1 MEKKNHNRLAM
12 QGVDIDDMEF
22 VKEFGLPMSAAYTP
36 KINIEMLNHSYNQ
49 NVKGFMEIGM
59 TEAQAKTE
67 AGKIRARV
75 KKDISQL

>member
-1 MEKKNHNRLAM
+1 MERKNYNRLAM

-22 VKEFGLPMSAAYTP
+22 VESFGLPMNVAYTP
-36 KINIEMLNHSYNQ
+36 KINYEMMNHAYNQ

-67 AGKIRARV
+67 AGKIRAQV
-75 KKDISQL
+75 KKDIAQL